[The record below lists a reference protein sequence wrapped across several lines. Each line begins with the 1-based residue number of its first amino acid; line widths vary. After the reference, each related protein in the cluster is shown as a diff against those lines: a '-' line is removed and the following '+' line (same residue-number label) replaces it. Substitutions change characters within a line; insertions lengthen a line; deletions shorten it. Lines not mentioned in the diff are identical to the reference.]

1 MSKLVTLAEAKIAS
15 LSTIAASSWQEAE
28 KILRDAYH
36 GVSKAINTPFGR
48 RVVDSL
54 SGKIAREAKYGYQSL
69 SQFIHKEI
77 AKDSYLISIGY
88 KVEWHFYWSQVSN
101 TGGPSKPLRDALI
114 DAGIKII
121 EHYKK

>member
-1 MSKLVTLAEAKIAS
+1 MYVPE
-15 LSTIAASSWQEAE
+15 
-28 KILRDAYH
+28 
-36 GVSKAINTPFGR
+36 
-48 RVVDSL
+48 
-54 SGKIAREAKYGYQSL
+54 EAKYGYQSL
-69 SQFIHKEI
+69 SQFIQKEI

-121 EHYKK
+121 EHYNK